1 MSENVA
7 EKTGAESVAWDLTHL
22 YSGTDD
28 KKIEQDMQGSL
39 KLADELS
46 AEYKGRVADLDAEEL
61 RDLLEK
67 SEVILEMSHIIGAFA
82 YLDWS
87 TDTQNAAKGG
97 LLQKTREYGSQLE
110 QKLVWFELEW
120 ANVPDEQAKQMM
132 DDPVIAESY
141 QHYLEV
147 SRLMKPYLLSEPEEK
162 ILSEKDVTGHA
173 AWDRFFDETHSA
185 QRYEW
190 EGEQVP
196 QQVLLTNLYSTNRE
210 TRRRAQEVM
219 TEGLK
224 DLSRTTT
231 YIFNTI
237 LADKAS
243 TDRLRGF
250 PTWLTSRNMSNE
262 VEDDSVQ
269 ALVDAVTGR
278 YDVVARYY
286 ILKGKLLGIADQKD
300 YDRYA
305 PLPAADRDYSWRDAK
320 ALVLESY
327 GAFHGKMAEVTQR
340 FFDENWIDAPVRP
353 GKSGGAYSM
362 PMTPGTHPYVFLN
375 YEGKPRD
382 VMTLAHELGHGIHQY
397 LYKDRGMYQGRTPL
411 TTAETASVFG
421 EMLVFQEMM
430 RRENDPAIR
439 LAMLTGKL
447 EDSFATVFRQIS
459 MNRFEHAIH
468 THRREKGELTTE
480 DFNEHW
486 LQTQRDMFQ
495 GSVEMTE
502 NYGYWWSY
510 VPHFVGVPGYVYAYA
525 FGELLVLALYARY
538 EEVGTGFADGYLEM
552 LGAGSSDWPHTLVGT
567 LGVDLQDPGFWKQGV
582 AILDDMVK
590 DAEKLAAE
598 VG

>member
-7 EKTGAESVAWDLTHL
+7 EKTGAENVAWDLTHL
-22 YSGTDD
+22 YTGTDD
-28 KKIEQDMQGSL
+28 PKIEQDMQKSL

-46 AEYKGRVADLDAEEL
+46 AEYKGRVPDLDAEEL

-67 SEVILEMSHIIGAFA
+67 AEVILEIGQIIGAYA

-87 TDTQNAAKGG
+87 TATGEPAKGA
-97 LLQKTREYGSQLE
+97 LLQKSQEYGSQLE
-110 QKLVWFELEW
+110 QRMLWFELEW
-120 ANVPDEQAKQMM
+120 AEVPEEQAQTIMN
-132 DDPVIAESY
+132 DPVLAEKY
-141 QHYLEV
+141 RHFLEV
-147 SRLMKPYLLSEPEEK
+147 SRLMKPYLLTEPEEK

-173 AWDRFFDETHSA
+173 AWYRFFDETHSA
-185 QRYEW
+185 RLYEW
-190 EGEQVP
+190 EGEQIP
-196 QQVLLTNLYSTNRE
+196 QQVLLTKLFSTDRE
-210 TRRRAQEVM
+210 TRRKAQQVM
-219 TEGLK
+219 TDGLK
-224 DLSRTTT
+224 DMARTTT
-231 YIFNTI
+231 FVFNTI

-243 TDRLRGF
+243 TDRLRKF
-250 PTWLTSRNMSNE
+250 PSWLTARNISNE

-269 ALVDAVTGR
+269 ALIDAVTSR

-286 ILKGKLLGIADQKD
+286 TLKGKLLGIDDQKD

-305 PLPAADRDYSWRDAK
+305 PLPAADRDYSWKDAR

-327 GAFHGKMAEVTQR
+327 RAFHPQMADITDK
-340 FFDENWIDAPVRP
+340 FFKENWIDAPTRP
-353 GKSGGAYSM
+353 GKTGGAYSM
-362 PMTPGTHPYVFLN
+362 PATPSTHPYVFMN
-375 YEGKPRD
+375 FEGKPRD
-382 VMTLAHELGHGIHQY
+382 VMTLAHELGHGVHQY
-397 LYKDRGMYQGRTPL
+397 LYKNRGMFQGRTPL

-430 RRENDPAIR
+430 RREDSPEVR

-459 MNRFEHAIH
+459 MNRFEDAIH
-468 THRREKGELTTE
+468 NHRRDQGELST
-480 DFNEHW
+480 DQFNEHW
-486 LQTQRDMFQ
+486 LKTQRDMFQ

-510 VPHFVGVPGYVYAYA
+510 VPHFVDRPGYVYAYA

-538 EEVGTGFADGYLEM
+538 EEVGEGFADGYIDM
-552 LGAGSSDWPHTLVGT
+552 LSAGGSDWPHQIVAEV
-567 LGVDLQDPGFWKQGV
+567 GVDLQDPDFWKKGV